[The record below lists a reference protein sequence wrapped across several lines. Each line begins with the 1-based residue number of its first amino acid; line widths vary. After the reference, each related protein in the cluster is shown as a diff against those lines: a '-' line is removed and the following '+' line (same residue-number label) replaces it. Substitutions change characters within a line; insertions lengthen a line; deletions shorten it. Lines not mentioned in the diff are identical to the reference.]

1 MTTTDSRNDQ
11 RANARPHGLQDAIPL
26 DAAFDALAIEQC
38 RALPAHLAAD
48 EVAVA
53 ECDRVFPEIDADAV
67 LQLYLS
73 LYHTHVPKLAD
84 AGLVEY
90 GQARDFVTVTDEGRA
105 LESVVPA
112 IGDAVEA

>member
-1 MTTTDSRNDQ
+1 
-11 RANARPHGLQDAIPL
+11 
-26 DAAFDALAIEQC
+26 
-38 RALPAHLAAD
+38 LPAHLAAD

-53 ECDRVFPEIDADAV
+53 ECDRVLPEIDADAV
-67 LQLYLS
+67 LQFYLS